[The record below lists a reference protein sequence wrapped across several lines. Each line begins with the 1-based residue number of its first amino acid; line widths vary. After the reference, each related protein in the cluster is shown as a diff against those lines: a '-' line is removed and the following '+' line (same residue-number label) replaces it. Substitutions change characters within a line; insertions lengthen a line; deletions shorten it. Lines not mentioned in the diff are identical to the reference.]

1 MKKSMRKSNKLRYTA
16 LAALLTLGISPIAST
31 IHAESSNDYSV
42 NYIES
47 GEEEETLPES
57 GQVRDT
63 AGKTQEEINEAEGIA
78 SEQIVVK
85 ISEEGYVTSH
95 GDHYHYYNGQVP
107 HNSFISESLLVDE
120 GYQLNEADVVS
131 ELEDAG
137 FVVLVDGEYKVYYE
151 DIEAANKL
159 RTIDELVLQSHGI
172 HPKEAAD
179 IVALRKEFALDETA
193 MIIYELQKDLETV
206 AKEVEAD
213 KNPAVVYLT
222 EKETVYLVGTDLY
235 VMPGEM
241 AKDVKIYDQL
251 IAPSDYDFDAADV
264 VRDVPGG
271 HVVKIE
277 DKNYLYFTD
286 GVPIDRLVT
295 KEDLVAEVKKVS
307 EKLEATGQAK
317 ERQAKKAEANA
328 GAVLGAGH
336 RDGSG
341 RLVAEDGYVFSP
353 YDVIR
358 DAGNGFIVP
367 HGNHFHFIPK
377 SQLTPQELEIANR
390 VLGQS
395 GQSAPNQSS
404 QTGQAGQSQ
413 AGNNQAQGNQSVNSD
428 KVIKDAPK
436 GNGRYDSDNSYT
448 TDDGYVFTAESI
460 VSADQAGL
468 VTAHHDHFHYVP
480 FSDLNKKELKAAQDY
495 LKKNFGI
502 DRNLVEEFAPS
513 NSEPKPIPQPAP
525 QTDEKP
531 DAGSKTE
538 KDEKSETEKS
548 DSKTEDKL
556 ETEKSDSKPED
567 KSEPETKPDSK
578 QPSQPTE
585 VEKSDLQKA
594 LDKLYALPKSERH
607 VEEDGLIFD
616 PMEVTR
622 VIQTGNERGFVIPHG
637 DHWHVIKE
645 SQLTE
650 FEREVTNMA
659 LVEKGLQAPAPTPE
673 TKPEDKSEAEK
684 PEVKPES
691 ETESETKS
699 ENKAEETEP
708 ETESEKTEPES
719 KSETNSETEKSTDP
733 EIKSEEKTEATETE
747 KDDSET
753 NSEIEKPESESK
765 KVDFLALNIEKAD
778 KGKDG
783 KPYTTSDGYTFT
795 PESIKSYDEIGIVAE
810 HGDHEHYIPLN
821 ELEDSELQAAADYIN
836 RTDNN
841 VEVTKEAEGTPEE
854 IDRKLSYVAAL
865 VGLPKEK
872 LGLTGNLVIYPHGNH
887 SHTIDLAEI
896 PLKLTA
902 DQYSSKEAYRDH
914 LLGLK
919 FNQTRLDYPG
929 SQIIRDGDE
938 LMVMGAEGTKYIKL
952 NDVELPFEYE
962 EVDFSEFKRPK
973 PQVTEVERQPEPDSK
988 EEEKVEEPQKQ
999 VSVAEMTEFLANHY
1013 GIKAERIKYFS
1024 KMFIITSESQD
1035 PNAENT
1041 IIQRDVVEQAMEGD
1055 LSGLPTLE
1063 STTTETTESEDADQP
1078 AESEEN
1084 EKTDSSE
1091 GEVIN
1096 PTEAESDSSTESVET
1111 EPTADESDAELENV
1125 SESAEV
1131 GE

>member
-47 GEEEETLPES
+47 GEDEETSSET
-57 GQVRDT
+57 GQVRDA

-120 GYQLNEADVVS
+120 GYQLNDADVVS

-151 DIEAANKL
+151 DIEVAKKL

-172 HPKEAAD
+172 HPKEAAA

-193 MIIYELQKDLETV
+193 MIIYELEKELETV
-206 AKEVEAD
+206 AKEVVSD
-213 KNPAVVYLT
+213 KDPVVVYLT

-241 AKDVKIYDQL
+241 AQDVKIYDQL
-251 IAPSDYDFDAADV
+251 LVPSDYEFNATDV
-264 VRDVPGG
+264 VRDIPGG
-271 HVVKIE
+271 HVVRIE
-277 DKNYLYFTD
+277 DNNYLYFTD
-286 GVPIDRLVT
+286 GVPTDRLVT

-395 GQSAPNQSS
+395 GQSGLNQSS

-413 AGNNQAQGNQSVNSD
+413 ADNNQAQGNQSGNSD

-556 ETEKSDSKPED
+556 ETEQSDSKPED
-567 KSEPETKPDSK
+567 KSEPEKPETKPDSK
-578 QPSQPTE
+578 QPSQATE

-659 LVEKGLQAPAPTPE
+659 LVEKGLQAPAPKPE
-673 TKPEDKSEAEK
+673 TNPEDNSEPEKSE
-684 PEVKPES
+684 VKSES
-691 ETESETKS
+691 ETESETKP
-699 ENKAEETEP
+699 EDKAEETEP

-719 KSETNSETEKSTDP
+719 KSETNSEPEKSADP
-733 EIKSEEKTEATETE
+733 EIKSEEKKEATETE

-783 KPYTTSDGYTFT
+783 KPYTTSDGYIFT
-795 PESIKSYDEIGIVAE
+795 PESIISYDEISIVAG
-810 HGDHEHYIPLN
+810 HGDHTHYIPLN

-841 VEVTKEAEGTPEE
+841 VEVTKAAEGTPEE
-854 IDRKLSYVAAL
+854 INRKLSYVAAL

-902 DQYSSKEAYRDH
+902 NQYSSKEAYRDH

-938 LMVMGAEGTKYIKL
+938 LMVTSAEGTKYFKL

-962 EVDFSEFKRPK
+962 AFDFSEFKRPK
-973 PQVTEVERQPEPDSK
+973 PQVTEVERQPER
-988 EEEKVEEPQKQ
+988 EEEVEKPQNQ
-999 VSVAEMTEFLANHY
+999 TSVAEMTEFLASHY
-1013 GIKAERIKYFS
+1013 GIDAERIEYFS

-1035 PNAENT
+1035 PNAEN
-1041 IIQRDVVEQAMEGD
+1041 IVILRDVVEQAMEGD
-1055 LSGLPTLE
+1055 LSALPTLE
-1063 STTTETTESEDADQP
+1063 STTDETIESEDV
-1078 AESEEN
+1078 ETEEHK
-1084 EKTDSSE
+1084 ETDSSE
-1091 GEVIN
+1091 AAEVIN
-1096 PTEAESDSSTESVET
+1096 PTEGESDSSSESVEV
-1111 EPTADESDAELENV
+1111 EPTTDESKAESENV

-1131 GE
+1131 VE